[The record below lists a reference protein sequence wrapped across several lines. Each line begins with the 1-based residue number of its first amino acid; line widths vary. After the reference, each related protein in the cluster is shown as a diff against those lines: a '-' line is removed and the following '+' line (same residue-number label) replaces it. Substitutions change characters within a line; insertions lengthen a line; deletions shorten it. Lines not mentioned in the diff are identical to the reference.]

1 MVPGAFT
8 YHRATSLPEAFSLL
22 GEYGEDAKI
31 LAGGQSLIPLMRFR
45 LALPEHLIDIN
56 RIPGLDGILE
66 SNGWL
71 RIGALTRETTVEKA
85 AVVRER
91 YPLLADTADV
101 VADPIVRNL
110 ATIGGN
116 LVHADPANDH
126 PATML
131 AYRAVI
137 EVSGPNGDREIPI
150 DDFFVDAFM
159 SALEAGEIMT
169 AIRIPSPGPRS
180 GGAYEKFER
189 KVGDY
194 AVAAAAVQ
202 VSLNEDGSVAQVGIA
217 TTNLNFV
224 PVRSADA
231 EDALTGN
238 FPDENVLKQVAGIA
252 VESVEPNSDLR
263 GSADYKRAVGRTV
276 TFRAL
281 TRAVERARASQEE
294 N

>member
-1 MVPGAFT
+1 MVPGVFQ
-8 YHRATSLPEAFSLL
+8 YHQAASLPEAFHLL
-22 GEYGEDAKI
+22 GEHGDDAKI

-45 LALPEHLIDIN
+45 LALPAHLIDIN
-56 RIPGLDGILE
+56 RIPGLDGIVE
-66 SNGWL
+66 SDGWL
-71 RIGALTRETTVEKA
+71 RIGALARETAVERA
-85 AVVRER
+85 AIVRER
-91 YPLLADTADV
+91 YPLLAETADV
-101 VADPIVRNL
+101 VADPIVRNR

-126 PATML
+126 PAAML

-137 EVSGPNGDREIPI
+137 EVSGPNGDREIGI

-159 SALEAGEIMT
+159 PALEAGEIMT
-169 AIRIPSPGPRS
+169 AIRIPTPGPRS

-202 VSLNEDGSVAQVGIA
+202 LSLNEDGSVDQIGIA

-224 PVRSADA
+224 PVRSSEA

-238 FPDENVLKQVAGIA
+238 FPDADVLKQVAGIA
-252 VESVEPNSDLR
+252 ADATEPNGDLR

-281 TRAVERARASQEE
+281 TRAVERASASQEE
-294 N
+294 R

>member
-159 SALEAGEIMT
+159 PALEAGEIMT

>member
-1 MVPGAFT
+1 
-8 YHRATSLPEAFSLL
+8 
-22 GEYGEDAKI
+22 
-31 LAGGQSLIPLMRFR
+31 
-45 LALPEHLIDIN
+45 
-56 RIPGLDGILE
+56 
-66 SNGWL
+66 
-71 RIGALTRETTVEKA
+71 
-85 AVVRER
+85 
-91 YPLLADTADV
+91 
-101 VADPIVRNL
+101 
-110 ATIGGN
+110 
-116 LVHADPANDH
+116 
-126 PATML
+126 
-131 AYRAVI
+131 
-137 EVSGPNGDREIPI
+137 
-150 DDFFVDAFM
+150 
-159 SALEAGEIMT
+159 MT